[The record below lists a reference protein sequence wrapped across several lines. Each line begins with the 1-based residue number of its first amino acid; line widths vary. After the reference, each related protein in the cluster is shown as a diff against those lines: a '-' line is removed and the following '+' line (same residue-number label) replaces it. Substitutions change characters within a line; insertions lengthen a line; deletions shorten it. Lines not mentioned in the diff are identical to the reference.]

1 MNREV
6 GDYIQDIIDAID
18 KAMKFIKRLS
28 YDEFIQDDKTI
39 YATTRALEIIG
50 EAVKNIPSKIKK
62 SYPEVPWRDIAG
74 IRDRI
79 IHGYF
84 DMDLEIIWIAI
95 KEELPFLK
103 PKFEKILKDL
113 EK

>member
-18 KAMKFIKRLS
+18 KAMKFIKGLS

-50 EAVKNIPSKIKK
+50 EAVKKIPSKIKK
-62 SYPEVPWRDIAG
+62 SYPEVPWRDMAG